1 MHFCRNQVYQMII
14 DLHSQKYKIHVTLLK
29 ELIDT
34 AYKRT
39 TKKCL
44 SFTPQSQ
51 DSLDKSPQLAQ
62 YPVEKRVLILD
73 HQTDQASAEVIVLK
87 RPSQGSMPLTCQQP
101 ANRIQTRLVQF
112 PLFTLQSQILAET
125 TNRIVYFGTVEQL
138 TNVGSLKGVIKYLQ
152 QHYRVH
158 LQVLGETC
166 SSFLSQRV
174 AFIAPGRREQQST
187 GNGRSKQSKVHLP

>member
-1 MHFCRNQVYQMII
+1 
-14 DLHSQKYKIHVTLLK
+14 
-29 ELIDT
+29 
-34 AYKRT
+34 
-39 TKKCL
+39 
-44 SFTPQSQ
+44 
-51 DSLDKSPQLAQ
+51 
-62 YPVEKRVLILD
+62 
-73 HQTDQASAEVIVLK
+73 
-87 RPSQGSMPLTCQQP
+87 MPLTCQQP

-112 PLFTLQSQILAET
+112 PLFTLQSQILAQT

-174 AFIAPGRREQQST
+174 AFIAPGRRREQST
-187 GNGRSKQSKVHLP
+187 GNGRSKQSKVHLPWIALYMCMQLNNAPVHPDKPINQTRILCIRTIKPLKNDIYSII